1 MTESAPIGFF
11 RRGSPRGRNYTRLA
25 PPERRGRLRGFV
37 EAALRVAYRGDWP
50 ASLYGLFPRSRRV
63 RRVHMELPLLRN
75 GSRVRLGFVSDVHLG
90 PTTAEHTAREA
101 FALLAAAELD
111 VLLLGGDYVFLDATP
126 SRASRLRDLVASVPA
141 RHKLAVMGN
150 HDLWT
155 DHRALEDALAAGGAK
170 VLVNEAVQCAGIS
183 VVGLD
188 DPWTGRRDPETP
200 FRAASDAASGATIV
214 LCHAPEALPWVA
226 HQPVDLYLCGHTHG
240 GHVALPWGPVVVP
253 GSVGRMYHAG
263 FYPNAG
269 GTRLFVSRGV
279 GGIELPLR
287 TYAPPDVLILDLLPI
302 SSA

>member
-11 RRGSPRGRNYTRLA
+11 RRGSPRGRNYTRL
-25 PPERRGRLRGFV
+25 RGFV

-50 ASLYGLFPRSRRV
+50 AAVYGLFPRSRQI
-63 RRVHMELPLLRN
+63 RRVHMELPLLRH
-75 GSRVRLGFVSDVHLG
+75 GPRVRLGFVSDVHLG
-90 PTTAEHTAREA
+90 PTTALHTAREA

-111 VLLLGGDYVFLDATP
+111 VLLLGGDYVFLEATP
-126 SRASRLRDLVASVPA
+126 ARAACLQELVASVPA

-155 DHRALEDALAAGGAK
+155 DHGILEGALAAAGAT
-170 VLVNEAVQCAGIS
+170 VLVNESVQCAGIT

-188 DPWTGRRDPETP
+188 DPWTGRRDPEIP
-200 FRAASDAASGATIV
+200 FRPVPGTTSAATIV

-240 GHVALPWGPVVVP
+240 GHVAMPWGPVVVP
-253 GSVGRMYHAG
+253 GHVGRMYHAG
-263 FYPNAG
+263 FYPEALG
-269 GTRLFVSRGV
+269 KRLFVSRGV

-287 TYAPPDVLILDLLPI
+287 TYAPPDVLVLDLVPI
-302 SSA
+302 S